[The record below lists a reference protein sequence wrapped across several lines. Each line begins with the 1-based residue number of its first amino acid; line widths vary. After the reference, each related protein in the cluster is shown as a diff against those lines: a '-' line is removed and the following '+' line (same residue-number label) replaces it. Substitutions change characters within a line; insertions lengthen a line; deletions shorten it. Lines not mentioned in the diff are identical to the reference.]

1 MDVRLPNGTVIKNV
15 PEGTS
20 KAQIQALAIRN
31 GLAKEAD
38 FGAVPQAQESEDS
51 GAMYSPEGIPLIA
64 TREMPTRQQVYQ
76 TIKPVIAPTV
86 EALGSV
92 AGGVLGAPAG
102 PMGMLGGAG
111 LGYGI
116 SKEALNL
123 ADIYFGGQAPR
134 QGIQQVTEPIQNI
147 LEGATYEA
155 AGRVAAPLIARGLGR
170 VADVVL
176 PSAPSSAQ
184 LKAGQIARETLGK
197 DLPAVLDI
205 LKNAKPGQSVAEITA
220 SIENPT
226 WQALVSNALERDP
239 QFVRKVRMFG
249 EDESLKALSKLAGG
263 ENAVKQL

>member
-1 MDVRLPNGTVIKNV
+1 MLFRSMDVRLPNGTVIKNV

-38 FGAVPQAQESEDS
+38 FGISSKPEEPDDA

-123 ADIYFGGQAPR
+123 ADIYLGE
-134 QGIQQVTEPIQNI
+134 I
-147 LEGATYEA
+147 
-155 AGRVAAPLIARGLGR
+155 GRAHV
-170 VADVVL
+170 
-176 PSAPSSAQ
+176 
-184 LKAGQIARETLGK
+184 
-197 DLPAVLDI
+197 
-205 LKNAKPGQSVAEITA
+205 
-220 SIENPT
+220 
-226 WQALVSNALERDP
+226 
-239 QFVRKVRMFG
+239 
-249 EDESLKALSKLAGG
+249 
-263 ENAVKQL
+263 